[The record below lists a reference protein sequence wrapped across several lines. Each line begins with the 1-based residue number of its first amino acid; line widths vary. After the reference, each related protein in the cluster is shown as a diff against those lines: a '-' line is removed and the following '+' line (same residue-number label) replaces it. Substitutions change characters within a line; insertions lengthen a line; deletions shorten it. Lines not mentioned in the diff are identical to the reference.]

1 MMCHRIG
8 RSPISTMGLGLEA
21 VSSDRRVPSPPARIT
36 TFTTLP
42 LPEMTNRG
50 RWLQCKRLFTDGGR
64 RSACPGSAPSS
75 DYDIEGGFWR
85 PFCRSKRGP
94 PHCHPGPSCADRRS
108 LDSTKPI
115 PPSLDPTV
123 LRKPATPT
131 SDSARSSSL
140 CWPHATKTWTIDRTR
155 HCRQQDRGG
164 RGQRGRRRGNRGGGP
179 ADRGQVRR
187 HRRGQRDADR
197 HALRLPFP
205 VPLPVRLPDAPPAA
219 P

>member
-21 VSSDRRVPSPPARIT
+21 VSSDRRVPRPPARIT
-36 TFTTLP
+36 TFTTLA

-64 RSACPGSAPSS
+64 RSACPVSAPSS
-75 DYDIEGGFWR
+75 EYDIEGGFWR

-94 PHCHPGPSCADRRS
+94 PDCHPGPSCADRRS
-108 LDSTKPI
+108 LDSASPI
-115 PPSLDPTV
+115 PPSLAPTV

-140 CWPHATKTWTIDRTR
+140 CWPHATKAWNDDQT
-155 HCRQQDRGG
+155 QLG
-164 RGQRGRRRGNRGGGP
+164 RPQVDGDCSERNRRRGNRGGGT
-179 ADRGQVRR
+179 ADRGRVRR
-187 HRRGQRDADR
+187 HRSGNGQRDAER
-197 HALRLPFP
+197 RALGLRR
-205 VPLPVRLPDAPPAA
+205 PLSVRLAYAH
-219 P
+219 